1 MSINKVDY
9 DVLGQA
15 ETVYA
20 NQAAALDDII
30 NTLVKTNS
38 DLQAGWTNET
48 ADAFINRFETD
59 HKVSLQNVRDAIQ
72 EISEYISKYAANRQ
86 DEDRQGA
93 SAVSR

>member
-1 MSINKVDY
+1 MSVNKVDY
-9 DVLGQA
+9 DVLEQV

-38 DLQAGWTNET
+38 DLQAGWTNKT
-48 ADAFINRFETD
+48 AEAFINRFETD
-59 HKVSLQNVRDAIQ
+59 HKIALQNVRDAIQ
-72 EISEYISKYAANRQ
+72 KISEYISEYAANRQ
-86 DEDRQGA
+86 DEDSQGA